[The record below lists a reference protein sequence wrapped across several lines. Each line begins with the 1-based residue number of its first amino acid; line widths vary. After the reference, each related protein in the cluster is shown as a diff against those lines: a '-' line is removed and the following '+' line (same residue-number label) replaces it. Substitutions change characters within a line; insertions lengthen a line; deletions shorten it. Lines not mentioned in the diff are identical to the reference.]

1 MKSKSIIAVLI
12 LAVLGVCT
20 IWSMIPEIKVEPKQV
35 SSEESFERTEAEF
48 KPLPCNEYVIEAE
61 IRRKVIVSMLDMW
74 ATGGNRPIP
83 ITVTVDSS
91 TYNKFEVGEVYD
103 GEYFK
108 SLTGAN
114 YIMPSTTVLIK
125 SKRCK

>member
-1 MKSKSIIAVLI
+1 MKSKSVIAVLI
-12 LAVLGVCT
+12 LVVLGVCT
-20 IWSMIPEIKVEPKQV
+20 VWSMIPDIKVELKQA
-35 SSEESFERTEAEF
+35 SSEESFVRMDAEF

-61 IRRKVIVSMLDMW
+61 IRRKVIVSMLDLW

-91 TYNKFEVGEVYD
+91 TYNELEVGEVYD

-108 SLTGAN
+108 SLTRVD
-114 YIMPSTTVLIK
+114 YIMPSTTVQIK

>member
-12 LAVLGVCT
+12 LVVLGVCT
-20 IWSMIPEIKVEPKQV
+20 IWSMVPDIKDEPKQV
-35 SSEESFERTEAEF
+35 SSEESFVGMDAEF
-48 KPLPCNEYVIEAE
+48 KLLPCKEYVIEAE
-61 IRRKVIVSMLDMW
+61 IRRKVIVSMLDLW

-91 TYNKFEVGEVYD
+91 TYNKLEVGEVYD

-114 YIMPSTTVLIK
+114 YIMPSTTVQVK